1 MSAIFPSTQATSNIE
16 ATDKN
21 ISLTM
26 GFGMKY
32 SYPCSGTIVANG
44 FLGAKISDEID
55 LGYMAATVTVHCP
68 STIKVSGGIS
78 RPISRYDLK
87 EMCMVSLLL
96 ERNMNMIT
104 RFIELLLI
112 NLLCF
117 QVVTLHP
124 GSHG

>member
-55 LGYMAATVTVHCP
+55 LGIIAATVTIHCP
-68 STIKVSGGIS
+68 STIKVSGGSS
-78 RPISRYDLK
+78 RPAFLDTI
-87 EMCMVSLLL
+87 
-96 ERNMNMIT
+96 
-104 RFIELLLI
+104 
-112 NLLCF
+112 
-117 QVVTLHP
+117 
-124 GSHG
+124 